1 MKIVFLIEKVGPYHA
16 YRLEQLMDYM
26 DVVCVETRPS
36 SERYAWKESQKDTIA
51 KKIHPFTGNTV
62 EQLSELLSRL
72 QPQVLFVGGYG
83 FKEMIWAMCWGVQK
97 AIPMVML
104 SDSTQIDEPRHF
116 AKEWIKKMIIA
127 NCDAAFVAGTSSKAY
142 MQALGMASNAIF
154 TPYDIVDNDFYAE
167 RIELTS
173 LHDRP
178 YLVCVSRLLPQ
189 KNLFFLVDVFAELAP
204 KYSIDLLILGNGE
217 LEVPLRKYISEKG
230 LNQRIFLKGFLH
242 REVVRQYYHHA
253 QALILAS
260 TSEPWGLCVNEAM
273 AAGLPVLVS
282 NYCGAAIDLVEEGK
296 NGYTFSPVDA
306 QQATNV
312 LDSFLK
318 LDILQQKE
326 MGKHSQ
332 KIIESYH
339 GKVYWKAI
347 NRIVSF
353 IQHKGKKTFYFRN
366 IRIWFLIVISKRI
379 N

>member
-51 KKIHPFTGNTV
+51 KKIHPFRGNTV
-62 EQLSELLSRL
+62 EQLSELLRSL

-116 AKEWIKKMIIA
+116 AKECIKKMIVA
-127 NCDAAFVAGTSSKAY
+127 NCTAAFVAGTSSKAY
-142 MQALGMASNAIF
+142 MEALGMASNAIF

-167 RIELTS
+167 KIELTS
-173 LHDRP
+173 LHHRP

-189 KNLFFLVDVFAELAP
+189 KNLFFLVDVFAALAP

-217 LEVPLRKYISEKG
+217 LEVPLQKYISEKG

-282 NYCGAAIDLVEEGK
+282 THCGAAIDLVEEGR
-296 NGYTFSPVDA
+296 NGYTFSPMQRETAVE
-306 QQATNV
+306 V
-312 LDSFLK
+312 LNSFLQ
-318 LDILQQKE
+318 LDEIAQKK
-326 MGKHSQ
+326 MGEQ
-332 KIIESYH
+332 GRQIIDNYS
-339 GKVYWKAI
+339 GKVYRQAVVD
-347 NRIVSF
+347 IVSY
-353 IQHKGKKTFYFRN
+353 IKTKPKKSQYFSGLKK
-366 IRIWFLIVISKRI
+366 WFLLFISRKI